1 MSRRTTVLACLVTSS
16 LLTSIVIAS
25 PAAAAA
31 DASTLDYVAMG
42 DSYSS
47 GVGAP
52 GQTGLC
58 LRSPY
63 SYAAQ
68 WAKKNDP
75 ASFRTVACGGAKTN
89 DVLLLQV
96 PFLSR
101 RTDLVTI
108 SIGGND
114 AGFAPSVI
122 SCTLGSDASC
132 AATVETAR
140 SYITNTLPGALDRTY
155 RAIKS
160 RAPNAR
166 VIVMGYPRLF
176 DVTNATCG
184 IAGMSIAKRRLLN
197 GGADDLAGM
206 IGARAAAAGFTY
218 VDVRDRFD
226 GHGACAASPWIN
238 ALTIIP
244 PQDSFHPNISGY
256 TSGYLPVL
264 AAALN

>member
-16 LLTSIVIAS
+16 LLATIVTAT
-25 PAAAAA
+25 PAAAA
-31 DASTLDYVAMG
+31 SSVDYVAMG

-58 LRSPY
+58 LRSPN

-75 ASFRTVACGGAKTN
+75 ASFRTVACGGAETR

-101 RTDLVTI
+101 RTDLITI

-132 AATVETAR
+132 AATVASAR
-140 SYITNTLPGALDRTY
+140 AVITGTLPGALDRTY
-155 RAIKS
+155 RAIRT

-176 DVTNATCG
+176 DVTTATCG
-184 IAGMSIAKRRLLN
+184 IAGLSITKRRLLN
-197 GGADDLAGM
+197 GGADDLAEIIRG
-206 IGARAAAAGFTY
+206 RAEAAGFTY

-244 PQDSFHPNISGY
+244 PQDSFHPNTSGY
-256 TSGYLPVL
+256 TSGYLPAL
-264 AAALN
+264 AAALA

>member
-16 LLTSIVIAS
+16 LLTTIVTAT
-25 PAAAAA
+25 PAAAA
-31 DASTLDYVAMG
+31 SSVDYVAMG

-58 LRSPY
+58 LRSPK

-68 WAKKNDP
+68 WAAKNDP
-75 ASFRTVACGGAKTN
+75 ASFRTVACGGAETR
-89 DVLLLQV
+89 DVRLLQV

-101 RTDLVTI
+101 KTDLVTI

-132 AATVETAR
+132 AETVATAR
-140 SYITNTLPGALDRTY
+140 AYITGTLPGALDRTY

-160 RAPNAR
+160 KAPNAR
-166 VIVMGYPRLF
+166 VFVMGYPRLF
-176 DVTNATCG
+176 DVTNAACG

-197 GGADDLAGM
+197 AGADDLAGV
-206 IGARAAAAGFTY
+206 IRDRAQAAGFTY

-244 PQDSFHPNISGY
+244 PQDSFHPNTSGY
-256 TSGYLPVL
+256 TSGYLPAL
-264 AAALN
+264 AAALD

>member
-1 MSRRTTVLACLVTSS
+1 MSRRTTVLACLVTPS
-16 LLTSIVIAS
+16 LLSIIAAT

-31 DASTLDYVAMG
+31 PRTDWDYVALG

-58 LRSPY
+58 LRSPN

-68 WAKKNDP
+68 WARKNDP
-75 ASFRTVACGGAKTN
+75 ASFRMVACGGAKTK

-132 AATVETAR
+132 ADTVATAR
-140 SYITNTLPGALDRTY
+140 AYISGTLPAALDRTY
-155 RAIKS
+155 RAIRT

-166 VIVMGYPRLF
+166 VFVMGYPRLF

-197 GGADDLAGM
+197 GGADDLAG
-206 IGARAAAAGFTY
+206 ITRGRAEAAGFTY

-226 GHGACAASPWIN
+226 GHGACAADPWIN
-238 ALTIIP
+238 PLTIVP
-244 PQDSFHPNISGY
+244 PQDSFHPNTSGY
-256 TSGYLPVL
+256 TSGYLPAL

>member
-16 LLTSIVIAS
+16 LLTTVVTAT
-25 PAAAAA
+25 PAAAAI
-31 DASTLDYVAMG
+31 DASTVDYVAMG

-52 GQTGLC
+52 GQIGLC
-58 LRSPY
+58 LRSPN

-68 WAKKNDP
+68 WARKNDP
-75 ASFRTVACGGAKTN
+75 ASFRMVACGGAETS

-101 RTDLVTI
+101 KTDLITI

-132 AATVETAR
+132 ADTVATAR
-140 SYITNTLPGALDRTY
+140 AYISGTLPAALDRTY
-155 RAIKS
+155 RAIRT

-166 VIVMGYPRLF
+166 VFVMGYPRLF

-197 GGADDLAGM
+197 GGADDLAG
-206 IGARAAAAGFTY
+206 ITRGRAEAAGFTY

-226 GHGACAASPWIN
+226 GHGACAADPWIN
-238 ALTIIP
+238 PLTIVP
-244 PQDSFHPNISGY
+244 PQDSFHPNTSGY
-256 TSGYLPVL
+256 TSGYLPAL